1 MKNNVGPWGVIFK
14 VFLLRFS
21 LSCYDK
27 LDIERDGHMRIGMRT
42 VKTAIAAT
50 LAIILAEWLHLEY
63 AVSAGIIAIL
73 SVQNTKKG
81 SLQLAIQR
89 VYSTVLALSIA
100 AVFFM
105 LIGYNAV
112 SFGLYLLIFIPLAVK
127 LHVADGIVVSSVL
140 VSHILLEQ
148 SLSFFWFK
156 NELLLMAVG
165 AGIAIILNLYMPK
178 MEDEIKRRST
188 KNRSDYAPNF
198 NGDDARTSKSIG
210 IS

>member
-1 MKNNVGPWGVIFK
+1 
-14 VFLLRFS
+14 
-21 LSCYDK
+21 
-27 LDIERDGHMRIGMRT
+27 MRIGMRT
-42 VKTAIAAT
+42 MKTAIAAT

-112 SFGLYLLIFIPLAVK
+112 SFGLYLLIFIPLAVR

-140 VSHILLEQ
+140 VSHI
-148 SLSFFWFK
+148 FTRT
-156 NELLLMAVG
+156 
-165 AGIAIILNLYMPK
+165 IIILFSGLK
-178 MEDEIKRRST
+178 M
-188 KNRSDYAPNF
+188 NCYLWQLAL
-198 NGDDARTSKSIG
+198 A
-210 IS
+210 

>member
-1 MKNNVGPWGVIFK
+1 
-14 VFLLRFS
+14 
-21 LSCYDK
+21 
-27 LDIERDGHMRIGMRT
+27 MRIGMRT
-42 VKTAIAAT
+42 MKTAIAAT

-112 SFGLYLLIFIPLAVK
+112 SFGLYLLIFIPLAVR

-140 VSHILLEQ
+140 VSHI
-148 SLSFFWFK
+148 FTRT
-156 NELLLMAVG
+156 
-165 AGIAIILNLYMPK
+165 IIILFLV
-178 MEDEIKRRST
+178 
-188 KNRSDYAPNF
+188 
-198 NGDDARTSKSIG
+198 
-210 IS
+210 